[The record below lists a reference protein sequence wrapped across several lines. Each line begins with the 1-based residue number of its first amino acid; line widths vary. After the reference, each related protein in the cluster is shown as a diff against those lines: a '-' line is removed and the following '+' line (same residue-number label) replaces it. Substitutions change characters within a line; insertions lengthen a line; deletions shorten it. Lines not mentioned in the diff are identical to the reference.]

1 MFSNLD
7 LTEWE
12 KEDLEEL
19 VANYPAI
26 VEMTDWE
33 IDKLATELYWK
44 SQNKYAEVV
53 NLENQS
59 EALRRFIELRGE
71 QKCR

>member
-1 MFSNLD
+1 MNLWD

-19 VANYPAI
+19 IANYPAI

-53 NLENQS
+53 SLENQA
-59 EALRRFIELRGE
+59 ETLRRFIELRGE
-71 QKCR
+71 LK